1 MPSLSPECSPQ
12 KSATYLDSSQ
22 PSQLQLQHSSA
33 IVVEPTILSTDL
45 RQSPSPIQMQR
56 NSPRQGE
63 QTRNQQQR
71 SLLASN
77 QQSSLLAPNQQRFP
91 LTPVRTISPSA
102 QVQLPPPRL
111 SKTLTTTHFQNVGQ
125 QQQQLLFAATPSQNA
140 CRKSV
145 PTTHSSLTP
154 LHPSPTRTQQ
164 TIQSEANFRK

>member
-1 MPSLSPECSPQ
+1 M
-12 KSATYLDSSQ
+12 DSSQ

-45 RQSPSPIQMQR
+45 QQSSSPIQMQQ
-56 NSPRQGE
+56 NSQRQGE

-77 QQSSLLAPNQQRFP
+77 QQSFP

-125 QQQQLLFAATPSQNA
+125 QQQQLLFAAAPSQNA